1 MDPVKMTVTPP
12 PTRRHRHRGSS
23 GRRGHRPAA
32 WAPDTDDEKPPRRHP
47 AVCSHNWGHPEDWEV
62 FQSTQGLWAPWA
74 REAME
79 PLPHAIRFQQTVEGN
94 PLKTEM
100 RSELGLEAYVYPVN
114 PPPPSPQGLSHDT
127 CGPGAGAQAE
137 PEQCPPAPA
146 APPPAQGPAIVPDM
160 PRRPSSGRVLYD
172 ARDVRRRLRELTREV
187 EALSHCYPLLSKS
200 SDAEGAG
207 KDWVYHS
214 LTERHPGSTSSR
226 RRLRAPRSRGDV
238 SLPRSQPGPAEP
250 PRLLSFPR
258 EPVRIFHPQSAG
270 KARPDPTARHLGSP
284 AHAPTYT
291 CTRPQPREGEPRE
304 GGMDGPFVSHLLLG
318 SFESGLPSAAVGLLG
333 VWRLEGKHPSALA
346 FISAELLLK
355 QTSDLRSP
363 GPHFHGP
370 PALSLV

>member
-214 LTERHPGSTSSR
+214 LTERTLRTLRSLPGLSSFR
-226 RRLRAPRSRGDV
+226 DTQDQPQAVGGSGHRAPAGTFHYHGVSLAQRNLPASSASRVNPSEYSIHRAQGKPGPTPLLDTWAHRHTRPHTRAHARSRGKG
-238 SLPRSQPGPAEP
+238 SHGRGGWTGP
-250 PRLLSFPR
+250 S
-258 EPVRIFHPQSAG
+258 
-270 KARPDPTARHLGSP
+270 
-284 AHAPTYT
+284 
-291 CTRPQPREGEPRE
+291 
-304 GGMDGPFVSHLLLG
+304 
-318 SFESGLPSAAVGLLG
+318 
-333 VWRLEGKHPSALA
+333 
-346 FISAELLLK
+346 
-355 QTSDLRSP
+355 
-363 GPHFHGP
+363 
-370 PALSLV
+370 